1 MKQCGVGF
9 STTEFT
15 EITEREIVTGL
26 FCTALVVLLTSRNR
40 VQRLRKRS

>member
-1 MKQCGVGF
+1 MELFGLRF
-9 STTEFT
+9 FTTVVT